1 MVAKSFKIDGD
12 NKIELN
18 AVGLIKLY
26 KSYIEHNIDLGVSSA
41 KLGDEVI
48 ANDNAQNKK
57 IAEAMKNLIAL
68 LPKNNASIEIGS
80 NSAQFSTAK
89 GEVVEKK
96 PQEPSTS
103 PKFFG
108 RSSSAF
114 GSSR

>member
-26 KSYIEHNIDLGVSSA
+26 KSYIEHNIDLDGSSA
-41 KLGDEVI
+41 KLADEVV

-57 IAEAMKNLIAL
+57 IAEAMKNLITL

-80 NSAQFSTAK
+80 MIDQVLEKNTQQEK
-89 GEVVEKK
+89 GKMAF
-96 PQEPSTS
+96 EPSTS
-103 PKFFG
+103 PTQSQRADSG
-108 RSSSAF
+108 N
-114 GSSR
+114 SRQ